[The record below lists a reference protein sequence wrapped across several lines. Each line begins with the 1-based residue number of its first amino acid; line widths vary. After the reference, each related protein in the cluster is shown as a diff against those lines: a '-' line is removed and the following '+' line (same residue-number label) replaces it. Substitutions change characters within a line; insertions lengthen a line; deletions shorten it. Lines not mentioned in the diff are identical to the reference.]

1 MNRIVSHTHTHTHTY
16 TLVAR
21 TVENAVKLNIQNI
34 RGTEASWKLEAGPT
48 VHSVSPLT
56 HLAWENVMT
65 DITRGGEWACSYRPG
80 HPHRIPYVGNCPP
93 YSGLDDWQEVGWE
106 ALSCRRQ
113 CSLCVLPRNLSPQN
127 LQAPNVTF
135 PHTVPLINQ
144 ASKTNTHKP
153 YVASESDTSNCAQR
167 PPTTNVSHAMA
178 ACCQFH
184 YRLIIG
190 YGNSKIG

>member
-1 MNRIVSHTHTHTHTY
+1 MNRIVSHTHTHTY

-93 YSGLDDWQEVGWE
+93 YSGLDDWQEVG
-106 ALSCRRQ
+106 
-113 CSLCVLPRNLSPQN
+113 
-127 LQAPNVTF
+127 
-135 PHTVPLINQ
+135 
-144 ASKTNTHKP
+144 
-153 YVASESDTSNCAQR
+153 
-167 PPTTNVSHAMA
+167 
-178 ACCQFH
+178 
-184 YRLIIG
+184 
-190 YGNSKIG
+190 